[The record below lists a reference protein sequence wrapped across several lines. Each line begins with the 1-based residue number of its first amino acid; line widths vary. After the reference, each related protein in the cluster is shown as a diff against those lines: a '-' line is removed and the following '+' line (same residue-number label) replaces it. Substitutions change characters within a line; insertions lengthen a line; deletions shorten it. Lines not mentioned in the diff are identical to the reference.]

1 MIEHNNKM
9 TDNNSF
15 YIRMQGD
22 AMAEA
27 GIYDE
32 DLLQV
37 NPTKQAED
45 GQLVLALV
53 EQNLLVRR
61 YFKNDF
67 QTILMAENI
76 NYASVIIETEDQ
88 FEICGVVEKV

>member
-1 MIEHNNKM
+1 
-9 TDNNSF
+9 
-15 YIRMQGD
+15 
-22 AMAEA
+22 MAEA

-32 DLLQV
+32 DLLYV
-37 NPTKQAED
+37 SPASEIED

-76 NYASVIIETEDQ
+76 NYASVVVEANQ
-88 FEICGVVEKV
+88 PFEICGVVNKV

>member
-1 MIEHNNKM
+1 MI
-9 TDNNSF
+9 DNNQSF

-22 AMAEA
+22 AMADA

-37 NPTKQAED
+37 SPSAQIKE

-76 NYASVIIETEDQ
+76 NYPSVVLEADDEC
-88 FEICGVVEKV
+88 EICGLVEKV